1 MNILYASDD
10 KFARILAVSIYS
22 LLEHHKGQ
30 RISVYIL
37 DSGITSDKRKIIN
50 SLFKEKVHQI
60 FWIMIDLNLEKKV
73 GSDRNSNAQFSRLFF
88 DKFVPKDVLRI
99 LYLDCDTFIVKNL
112 SELYMTDFEEKV
124 AILAKDPFSQAY
136 RSLLNLPRKAEM
148 YNSGIMLLNRGKYQQ
163 DCYDQRIQKVIN
175 KYGHKLIQGDQ
186 GILDVVFQGN
196 VKIMDPRFNLI
207 SSYYEFSYSELKK
220 YRHMVNFYSSSEIKE
235 AQNNPVIIHFTSDF
249 LNYRPWFMG
258 SQHPYTQKW
267 RKIEKKIWGNNLL
280 ISSNSKMGKLFRIL
294 PRKLSLQIFGQL
306 QGYVRP
312 WLYYLK

>member
-1 MNILYASDD
+1 
-10 KFARILAVSIYS
+10 
-22 LLEHHKGQ
+22 
-30 RISVYIL
+30 
-37 DSGITSDKRKIIN
+37 
-50 SLFKEKVHQI
+50 
-60 FWIMIDLNLEKKV
+60 
-73 GSDRNSNAQFSRLFF
+73 
-88 DKFVPKDVLRI
+88 
-99 LYLDCDTFIVKNL
+99 LDCDTFIVKNL

-175 KYGHKLIQGDQ
+175 KYVHKLIQGDQ

-235 AQNNPVIIHFTSDF
+235 AQNNP
-249 LNYRPWFMG
+249 M
-258 SQHPYTQKW
+258 
-267 RKIEKKIWGNNLL
+267 
-280 ISSNSKMGKLFRIL
+280 
-294 PRKLSLQIFGQL
+294 
-306 QGYVRP
+306 
-312 WLYYLK
+312 